1 MYTVDKFVWYLVK
14 TKQHTFIA
22 DSHSVVYH
30 ILINPVIRIADM
42 VTITMIH
49 LCDSGSMLV
58 TSASVET
65 CSIVPFDQ
73 PPEATYPESCSYVCM
88 LKWSWSHYWHI
99 FPTPDLSPAT
109 CHDDHDHPPTGDM
122 YQCPTGGHR
131 YWSPDPMR
139 HGHGHHPPLLTCP
152 PMLPPLASLQPPE
165 AGWGAREVGTAR
177 PPLAST
183 DNQRPLKPQ
192 SEISNSVPR
201 TETELTIIRTLVT
214 SGASWLGS
222 WSSLSSGQLTSS
234 GNSS

>member
-131 YWSPDPMR
+131 YWSLIPWSYAAWSWSPSPATDMSPDVATP
-139 HGHGHHPPLLTCP
+139 GLSP
-152 PMLPPLASLQPPE
+152 ASRGRVRGPRGRDGP
-165 AGWGAREVGTAR
+165 
-177 PPLAST
+177 AST
-183 DNQRPLKPQ
+183 GLHWQPAASQASVGDQQQCPEDRDRADHYQ
-192 SEISNSVPR
+192 DISDIRSILIRILIIIVIR
-201 TETELTIIRTLVT
+201 AADIIR
-214 SGASWLGS
+214 
-222 WSSLSSGQLTSS
+222 
-234 GNSS
+234 

>member
-1 MYTVDKFVWYLVK
+1 
-14 TKQHTFIA
+14 
-22 DSHSVVYH
+22 
-30 ILINPVIRIADM
+30 M

-139 HGHGHHPPLLTCP
+139 PGHGHHPPLLTCP
-152 PMLPPLASLQPPE
+152 RCCHPWPLSSLQRPGEGPERSGRPGLHWPPL
-165 AGWGAREVGTAR
+165 T
-177 PPLAST
+177 
-183 DNQRPLKPQ
+183 
-192 SEISNSVPR
+192 
-201 TETELTIIRTLVT
+201 T
-214 SGASWLGS
+214 SGL
-222 WSSLSSGQLTSS
+222 SSLSRRSATVSRGQRQSWPLSGH
-234 GNSS
+234 